1 MGDPKKAEA
10 RREHFAAVTMPA
22 MQAVPFGQRF
32 ALAVPAVSF
41 AVTTRESSTSYG
53 NSYPLFLKRTTAID
67 YATASTFTP
76 DEGLADNPVDDSL
89 ATCHGHMGKIVSPRG
104 ELSGMIHCG
113 VRQSEAA
120 RCMAEIQALLGL
132 IAQKLAKE
140 LESPATF
147 YANYKKGEST
157 VLDVLKKDAKG
168 AWDGVVAM
176 YDSAMAKE
184 ARLWSLPWREHLI
197 ERGKDVL
204 RSNPTTAGMMWVND
218 NQKAIAEAVGW
229 AKELFNAANGKS
241 GKELVESLQQW
252 LQEKFG
258 KLTCAMVDALAEMAG
273 SEKSIAE
280 QLGEIKAIVDAE
292 AIEIGAALLVDV
304 ALTKG
309 RAVYATKIA
318 PMLARGMGRAGTLF
332 RGAVGGGSRT
342 VATEAAGSAALKTEQ
357 AAARAGLP
365 AQASAAK
372 VPPSG
377 AAKAEQA
384 AANTAE
390 DATQAAGRK
399 KGDNIEGAPRNG
411 QAPACM
417 GCP

>member
-10 RREHFAAVTMPA
+10 RREHFAAVTTPA

-53 NSYPLFLKRTTAID
+53 NGYPLFLKRTTAID

-76 DEGLADNPVDDSL
+76 DEGLVDNPVDDSL
-89 ATCHGHMGKIVSPRG
+89 ATCHGHLGTIDSPRG
-104 ELSGMIHCG
+104 RLPGLINCG

-120 RCMAEIQALLGL
+120 RCLAEIQALLGL

-140 LESPATF
+140 LEYPRTF
-147 YANYKKGEST
+147 YDNYTKGERT

-168 AWDGVVAM
+168 AWDGVVAVF
-176 YDSAMAKE
+176 DQAVAHE

-197 ERGKDVL
+197 ERGKDAL
-204 RSNPTTAGMMWVND
+204 RANPSTAGVMWVND
-218 NQKAIAEAVGW
+218 NQQAIADAVGW
-229 AKELFNAANGKS
+229 AKELFAAASGKS
-241 GKELVESLQQW
+241 GKERVDALRQW

-258 KLTCAMVDALAEMAG
+258 ELTCAMVDTLAEIAG
-273 SEKSIAE
+273 GEKTIAE
-280 QLGEIKAIVDAE
+280 HLGEIKALVDAE
-292 AIEIGAALLVDV
+292 AIEIGAAVLVDV

-332 RGAVGGGSRT
+332 RGAVAGSSRT
-342 VATEAAGSAALKTEQ
+342 VAAEAAGGAALKTEQ

-365 AQASAAK
+365 AE
-372 VPPSG
+372 VPKPPP
-377 AAKAEQA
+377 ATTTRAEPA
-384 AANTAE
+384 AANSADDAAE
-390 DATQAAGRK
+390 AAAK
-399 KGDNIEGAPRNG
+399 KPGSNVEGERRAG
-411 QAPACM
+411 QAEACM